1 MTEQTS
7 PAPPKANA
15 AAAQADQQPGKT
27 HSGPSPLDIPARP
40 GTPKPA
46 SRPAP
51 SAHVP
56 AAQPGAQPAAAQ
68 QHSPAGANQPAKSQH
83 AADQTAAQ
91 GTPPQATPTQAVT
104 ARVTGAQ
111 ALVLALEQVGVEVV
125 FGIPGGA
132 VLPAYD
138 PLLDSNK
145 IRHILVR
152 HEQGAGHAATGY
164 AQATGRTGVC
174 MATSGPGA
182 TNLVTPLA
190 DAYMDSVA
198 VVAITGQVPS
208 NLIGTDGFQEADISG
223 ITLPITKH
231 NFLVTNPGDIA
242 RTIGEAFHLASTG
255 RPGPVLVDIAK
266 DAMQAMTD
274 FTWPVPF
281 DLPGY
286 HPVTR
291 PHSRQ
296 VREAARMITEAKKPV
311 LYVGGGV
318 IKAKAAEELRTLAEL
333 TGAPVVTTLMARGA
347 FPDSHRQN
355 LGMPGMHGRV
365 AAVGALQKADLI
377 VALGARFDDRVTG
390 KLDTFAPDAL
400 IVHADIDPAEISKN
414 RRADVPI
421 VGDCKEVISDLIAA
435 VQAEHAHDRT
445 GDRTEWW
452 AQLDQWRSRYPLG
465 YDDPDDGS
473 LAPQYVIERIGKLV
487 GPEAIYVAGVG
498 QHQMWAAQFIGYEH
512 PATWINSGGA
522 GTMGFAVPAAM
533 GAKVGKPDTSV
544 WAIDGDGCFQMTNQ
558 ELATCAIED
567 IPVKIAVINNGN
579 LGMVRQW
586 QTLFYD
592 QRYSNTNL
600 GDKKAEVAGTRIPDF
615 VKLAEA
621 YGCIGLRCE
630 RKEDVDVIIEQ
641 AMAIN
646 DQPVVIDFVVHADA
660 MVWPMVAAG
669 TSNDDIKFARGM
681 APDWDGADE

>member
-1 MTEQTS
+1 MTEQSS
-7 PAPPKANA
+7 PVPSKAHA
-15 AAAQADQQPGKT
+15 
-27 HSGPSPLDIPARP
+27 PSPLDIPARTAPAKPAPPRPAP
-40 GTPKPA
+40 GPAGPASSAGSPQAGGAPQPGGTSSAGAA
-46 SRPAP
+46 SRPPYAP
-51 SAHVP
+51 A
-56 AAQPGAQPAAAQ
+56 
-68 QHSPAGANQPAKSQH
+68 SP
-83 AADQTAAQ
+83 
-91 GTPPQATPTQAVT
+91 V
-104 ARVTGAQ
+104 RVTGAQ
-111 ALVLALEQVGVEVV
+111 ALVLALERVGVEVV

-138 PLLDSNK
+138 PLLDSK
-145 IRHILVR
+145 QIRHILVR

-190 DAYMDSVA
+190 DAYMDSVP
-198 VVAITGQVPS
+198 VVAITGQVS
-208 NLIGTDGFQEADISG
+208 TNLIGTDGFQEADISG
-223 ITLPITKH
+223 ITYPVTKH
-231 NFLVTNPGDIA
+231 NFLVTKPEDIA

-266 DAMQAMTD
+266 DAMQATTD

-296 VREAARMITEAKKPV
+296 VREAARMITEAKRPV

-318 IKAKAAEELRTLAEL
+318 IKADAARELKELAEL

-347 FPDSHRQN
+347 FPDSHPLH
-355 LGMPGMHGRV
+355 LGMPGMHGTV
-365 AAVGALQKADLI
+365 AAVGALQRADLL

-390 KLDTFAPDAL
+390 RLDSFAPDAR

-421 VGDCKEVISDLIAA
+421 VGDCREVITELTAA
-435 VQAEHAHDRT
+435 VATDHEHGLK
-445 GDRTEWW
+445 GDYAEWW
-452 AQLDQWRSRYPLG
+452 VTLDQWRTKYPLG
-465 YDDPDDGS
+465 YVEFDDGS
-473 LAPQYVIERIGKLV
+473 LAPQYVIERIGKLA
-487 GPEAIYVAGVG
+487 GPDAVYLAGVG
-498 QHQMWAAQFIGYEH
+498 QHQMWAAQFISYEK
-512 PATWINSGGA
+512 PRTWINSGGA

-533 GAKVGKPDTSV
+533 GAKVGLPDATV

-558 ELATCAIED
+558 ELATCTIES
-567 IPVKIAVINNGN
+567 IPVKIAIINNGN

-586 QTLFYD
+586 QTLFYNE
-592 QRYSNTNL
+592 RYSNTNL
-600 GDKKAEVAGTRIPDF
+600 GDKKAEVRGTRVPDF

-630 RKEDVDVIIEQ
+630 RKEDVDAVIEQ

-646 DQPVVIDFVVHADA
+646 DQPVVIDFVVHEDA

-669 TSNDDIKFARGM
+669 TGNNDIKFARDL
-681 APDWDGADE
+681 APEWEATD